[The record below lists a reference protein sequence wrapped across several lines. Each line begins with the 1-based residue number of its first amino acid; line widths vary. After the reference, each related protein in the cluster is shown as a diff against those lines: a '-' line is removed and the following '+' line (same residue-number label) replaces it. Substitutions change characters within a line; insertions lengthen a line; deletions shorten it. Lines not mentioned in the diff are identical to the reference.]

1 MELDKRKMRILKS
14 IVRIYLET
22 GEPVGSRTLSKDER
36 LNVSPATIRNEMADL
51 EEMGYIVQPHTSAGR
66 VPTDKGYRFYVDR
79 LMDESDKQVTGLMES
94 FSARMDRV
102 ENVLKNMAAMLARKT
117 QYTTMISG
125 PSYVTND
132 LKLIQLSRL
141 DSSHLIAVIVLEG
154 NVIRNKMIDVAPG
167 IEFTDKDLR
176 QLNVLLNSALQGK
189 TLDDL
194 TISFMR
200 SLKNQAGE
208 FGPVIAGVLNAVVEA
223 VEESSGEAPEI
234 YTSGATNI
242 FRYPE
247 LTDGDTAREFLT
259 SLEDKDKISGFLS
272 ESRSGPEGIHVY
284 IGNETRLPG
293 MQNCSVVTASYELGK
308 GVTGTIGIVGPKRMD
323 YDHVIGTLKT
333 LMEQLNDLYQ
343 K

>member
-1 MELDKRKMRILKS
+1 
-14 IVRIYLET
+14 
-22 GEPVGSRTLSKDER
+22 
-36 LNVSPATIRNEMADL
+36 
-51 EEMGYIVQPHTSAGR
+51 
-66 VPTDKGYRFYVDR
+66 
-79 LMDESDKQVTGLMES
+79 
-94 FSARMDRV
+94 
-102 ENVLKNMAAMLARKT
+102 LARKT

-167 IEFTDKDLR
+167 IEFTDKDLL